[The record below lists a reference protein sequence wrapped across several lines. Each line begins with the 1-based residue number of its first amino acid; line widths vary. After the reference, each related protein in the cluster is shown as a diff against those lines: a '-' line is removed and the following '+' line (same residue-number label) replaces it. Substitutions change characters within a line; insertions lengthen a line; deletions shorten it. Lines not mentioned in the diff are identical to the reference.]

1 MDGFAEE
8 PFVHAAAQFL
18 QYDLTNLLDLL
29 TQAVEKGAS
38 IGFHVQCF
46 AWCIYTCTCAL
57 SVVQCTCVH
66 YYRSCCVQ
74 DTCSPAARYSA
85 CSVADGE

>member
-29 TQAVEKGAS
+29 TQAIEKGAS
-38 IGFHVQCF
+38 IGLS
-46 AWCIYTCTCAL
+46 CTKFCMVYL
-57 SVVQCTCVH
+57 YMCTECCTRVH

-74 DTCSPAARYSA
+74 DTCSPAARYFA